1 MKNPSPMPSPEI
13 ILFRFG
19 FDLNYMKQRN
29 HVFYLKSPNSADE
42 TSIQYRC
49 HISGAL
55 FKYGTRQSIIP
66 EFWDEETDRPITDK
80 ETIKEFK
87 SEFPNLKTRL
97 NNIKSIL
104 DNICIEVDSFLSN
117 AEINRIEIDFKAL
130 RTHLNNTVLK
140 SSQTKNTG
148 KGSIKTALAER
159 TGTDFQF
166 IRQYTEYFI
175 KAITNGSQTIQ
186 QGNNYKK
193 RYSLSTIK
201 NYKGF
206 LVKWIEFE
214 KNQNKRFKWVDI
226 NQLFYDQFVHYF
238 NSINYTDNTTGRLV
252 KHLKV
257 IMQAALTAGFH
268 YNKSFRESYFK
279 TLSSKSD
286 NIALTFEEVEKLEKI
301 DLSGNLG
308 FDKARD
314 IFLIG
319 CYTAL
324 RFSDLKRLKKE
335 YIKDNYI
342 EIPTQKTKKKV
353 VIPIKPNLARILK
366 KYNYQAP
373 KIAEQKVN
381 EYIKK
386 IGKDAGID
394 GLEHIVETRGGIST
408 ENQFNRFELITTHT
422 ARRTAATQM
431 YILDPKPQPIME
443 ITGHTTEISFF
454 KYIIIPKGEKIKQ
467 LFDYAFFKK

>member
-1 MKNPSPMPSPEI
+1 
-13 ILFRFG
+13 
-19 FDLNYMKQRN
+19 MKQRK
-29 HVFYLKSPNSADE
+29 HVFYLKTPDSEDE

-66 EFWDEETDRPITDK
+66 EFWDEETNRPKTDK

-87 SEFPNLKTRL
+87 SEFPNLNTRL

-140 SSQTKNTG
+140 SSQTKNNG

-175 KAITNGSQTIQ
+175 KAITNGNQTIQ

-193 RYSLSTIK
+193 RYSISTIK

-214 KNQNKRFKWVDI
+214 KNQNQRFKWTDI

-238 NSINYTDNTTGRLV
+238 NTINYTDNTTGRLV

-257 IMQAALTAGFH
+257 IMQAALTAGLH
-268 YNKSFRESYFK
+268 NNKSFRESYFK

-286 NIALTFEEVEKLEKI
+286 NIALSFEEVEKLEKI

-324 RFSDLKRLKKE
+324 RFSDLKRLKSE
-335 YIKDNYI
+335 YIQDKFI
-342 EIPTQKTKKKV
+342 VIPTQKTKKKV
-353 VIPIKPNLARILK
+353 TIPINSKLVAILR
-366 KYNYQAP
+366 KYTLQAP
-373 KIAEQKVN
+373 LIPEQKVN
-381 EYIKK
+381 QYIKIIAEK
-386 IGKDAGID
+386 AGIE
-394 GLEHIVETRGGIST
+394 GFEHIVETRGGIST
-408 ENQFNRFELITTHT
+408 ENLYKRFELITTHT
-422 ARRTAATQM
+422 ARRTAATNM
-431 YILDPKPQPIME
+431 YLSGLKPKLIMS
-443 ITGHTTEISFF
+443 ITGHKSESSFM
-454 KYIIIPKGEKIKQ
+454 KYIILTKERIAGELMKNE
-467 LFDYAFFKK
+467 FFNQ